1 MIEKM
6 MDENNNEE
14 DRPQDKIYSKNI
26 MSEMISTL
34 SHKMENNNFKPFPFE
49 QLKQKKEPEKTAVA
63 IAYEPGEKAPKILA
77 TGKGQVAE
85 KIIEKAKE
93 SQVPTYKDNKLAST
107 LSKLQIGDM
116 IPPELYEVVAEI
128 VVFVDDMD
136 RMKAKIDQAG
146 VK

>member
-1 MIEKM
+1 
-6 MDENNNEE
+6 
-14 DRPQDKIYSKNI
+14 
-26 MSEMISTL
+26 
-34 SHKMENNNFKPFPFE
+34 MENNNFKPFPFE

-93 SQVPTYKDNKLAST
+93 SQVPTYKDNKL
-107 LSKLQIGDM
+107 QIGDM

-128 VVFVDDMD
+128 LVFVDDMD